1 MFKIRE
7 IHIENYKNL
16 SSVHLNFSSRFIC
29 FTGENGAG
37 KTNMLD
43 TIYYTS
49 MGKSYFSGNDARNIQ
64 EGKLY
69 FNLRQV
75 NDINGEITE
84 VFVALANGSK
94 KRIRANQKDYEK
106 ISDHIGRFP
115 LVMVTPYDIEL
126 IDNGSTER
134 RKFLDRL
141 ISQTDQNYLNLI
153 LQYNRALQQRNAL
166 LRWMNE
172 KGSRNVKLLQAY
184 NQVIIKTSS
193 PIFLIRKQYI
203 EDLNEL
209 ASEFYAGIGNKKEE
223 ISLSYVSVLNEK
235 SAENILTE
243 MEEDDISAGRT
254 ITGIHRDDI
263 NIRLNGKEAT
273 SFASQGQKKSI
284 LLAVK
289 LAEYI
294 LIKNHKNFR
303 PVLLLDDLM
312 DKLDEKRFQNL
323 LHLITNDDFGQV
335 FITDTSYERM
345 KNMLDA
351 VTADYSFFEVNE
363 GNIQLKPIFET
374 S

>member
-1 MFKIRE
+1 
-7 IHIENYKNL
+7 
-16 SSVHLNFSSRFIC
+16 
-29 FTGENGAG
+29 
-37 KTNMLD
+37 MLD

-49 MGKSYFSGNDARNIQ
+49 MGKSYFSGNDVRNIQ

-363 GNIQLKPIFET
+363 GNIQLKTIFET